1 MKMKKLLI
9 LGITSLLLT
18 VSCSVQKRLY
28 NSGYHVSWKNKYQSV
43 DKSDF
48 ITKENFVSDEREDNQ
63 DLATIEDS
71 REIGN
76 TQFSES
82 INSKKLV
89 EPISYTTTESKN
101 KNAAPIKSTSKKLN
115 SVPKRNKV
123 SKFIESKKLA
133 KRASKSSGSDEDILL
148 ILLVIL
154 CFLIPPLAVGIASDW
169 DLTMLLISIILTLLF
184 WIPGVLFAL
193 YIVLKDK
200 F

>member
-101 KNAAPIKSTSKKLN
+101 KNVAPIKNTSKKLN

-123 SKFIESKKLA
+123 SKFMESKKLA
-133 KRASKSSGSDEDILL
+133 KRANKSSGSDEDILL